1 MRYRMRLAQ
10 LALIV
15 LSAALGAHLLMHV
28 QGSGHL
34 PRPSAAEHLVAGQ
47 DDGHGDQRGHLMAAL
62 CMADLTAAPAA
73 PDLAPQGGH
82 HKQVPATSDIG
93 TPLAEGRDTE
103 ARHPSRVEA
112 GVVLLV

>member
-34 PRPSAAEHLVAGQ
+34 PGPSAPEHLVAGQ

-62 CMADLTAAPAA
+62 CMADLTETPAA
-73 PDLAPQGGH
+73 PDLAPGSH
-82 HKQVPATSDIG
+82 HKQVPACTTIG
-93 TPLAEGRDTE
+93 MPLEEKRTAET
-103 ARHPSRVEA
+103 RHPSRVEA
-112 GVVLLV
+112 GVVLLL

>member
-28 QGSGHL
+28 QAGGHL
-34 PRPSAAEHLVAGQ
+34 PGPSVAEHHVAAQ
-47 DDGHGDQRGHLMAAL
+47 DDGHGDQGGHLMAAL
-62 CMADLTAAPAA
+62 CMADLTEAPAA
-73 PDLAPQGGH
+73 PNLALQGHSGH
-82 HKQVPATSDIG
+82 ATAATDAG
-93 TPLAEGRDTE
+93 TPFEERRRAEVD
-103 ARHPSRVEA
+103 HPSRVEA